1 MRKWKQRLCGLL
13 LCGAMLT
20 SLCAP
25 AAADKVASGDL
36 PSVDGTPLGNG
47 NWTVTACSPSP
58 LPLTSSQS
66 PC

>member
-36 PSVDGTPLGNG
+36 PSVDGTPPWQWELDSDG
-47 NWTVTACSPSP
+47 V
-58 LPLTSSQS
+58 LTMVWVCG
-66 PC
+66 PD